1 MNKGKMNLQE
11 FADRYGLNAKNYAI
25 QGPHGEIYQAGSG
38 EWFHFR
44 RDTGYRKFNPVTQ
57 AKQAIE
63 AIGLQY
69 AAPPEPI
76 QSDRRA
82 FLIVKRTDGWYVAD
96 KAGPFKTREAA
107 RTAREGL
114 KNNQLETPKKTT

>member
-1 MNKGKMNLQE
+1 MSEGKMNLQQ
-11 FADRYGLNAKNYAI
+11 FADRHGLLVKNYAI
-25 QGPHGEIYQAGSG
+25 QGPHGELYQAYAG
-38 EWFHFR
+38 WFYFQR
-44 RDTGYRKFNPVTQ
+44 GTGTRKFNPVTQ

-69 AAPPEPI
+69 TAPPEPI
-76 QSDRRA
+76 KKDRRA